1 MKWYLGIVGKID
13 KRQFCSGGHWF
24 FRQDVYFRL
33 QAYTMS
39 YLDIILCIPLIWGL
53 YKGFTKGLVI
63 QVASLLALVLGVYGA
78 VLFSGLTQEL
88 LEANFQIDNKY
99 LPLIAFVATFVAIV
113 VAVHF
118 LGKVLEKTIDII
130 ALGLFNKIFGAVFGF
145 LKAALILSVLV
156 FVLELIDAQ
165 LSVIPQKEKNK
176 SILYGPMGELIP
188 TIVPDAKK
196 LVRRTSKEILV

>member
-1 MKWYLGIVGKID
+1 
-13 KRQFCSGGHWF
+13 
-24 FRQDVYFRL
+24 
-33 QAYTMS
+33 MS

-118 LGKVLEKTIDII
+118 LGKVLEKTIDMI

-188 TIVPDAKK
+188 TIAPDAKK
-196 LVRRTSKEILV
+196 LVRKTSKEILVSSQAYPR

>member
-1 MKWYLGIVGKID
+1 
-13 KRQFCSGGHWF
+13 
-24 FRQDVYFRL
+24 
-33 QAYTMS
+33 MS